1 MGHGGKFTQKPIS
14 LHGWTAGDKMHPGL
28 FAKVWCLT
36 LLQSCHYPSGGFG
49 SKHHYVL
56 FGVISEG

>member
-28 FAKVWCLT
+28 VGVVFNLITEPSLSQWGLWLKAPLRVIWC
-36 LLQSCHYPSGGFG
+36 HF
-49 SKHHYVL
+49 
-56 FGVISEG
+56 